1 VTVVTVEE
9 PAIEPV
15 GPEPTGAPDVGA
27 DLIVAEQ
34 ALHEPA
40 DDSLVVDEPVADEP
54 VVGEL
59 LVDDPLVDELV
70 VDELVVDEETGD
82 DQGAPP
88 VVVVMVTHNPGWWF
102 EETLASFEHQDY
114 PNISVLVIDAAS
126 SDPIAL
132 RDRVAAVLPSAHLRR
147 LDANP
152 GFASAA
158 NEALHAVQGASFLL
172 LCHDDVRLDS
182 GVVRILVEEAF
193 RSNAGVVGPKVV
205 EWSDPTRLLSVGMG
219 ADRYGQPAPYV
230 ERGDLDQEQFDSVR
244 DVFYVQGAV
253 TLVRADLFEA
263 LGGFDAEIT
272 FHGEDLDLGWRAHV
286 AGARVIAAPS
296 ARVAHLEALGE
307 RRPVD
312 DRRRLQARHRLRVR
326 TVASSGPT
334 RIRTTPVAAF
344 YGVLEVLQ
352 SLLFGRFRHARDITS
367 AWIWN
372 FSHASSARRL
382 RGRLRGIRQVD
393 DGEIRAFQ
401 RRGNLRLA
409 AFLRAQFGRSDG
421 DDAQWDFVSNLRAA
435 RGTLTFTA
443 WILIAVYLL
452 IGSRELLFGTIPA
465 IGDMPPMLGVGD
477 MFSRWVSGYQS
488 IGLGSTAAS
497 PTGFGLFA
505 LLGTA
510 LLGAVGLLRHVLI
523 LGMLPLGVMAMW
535 RLTRPIGSRRARV
548 VATVAYLMIPVAGSS
563 LARGDW
569 PGLVSF
575 AAMPI
580 VLAQLFGA
588 SGLTPFGSIGGSAGP
603 GVHRRPLTHRIASIA
618 IIAALSATIAPAFLV
633 VVVAVSVVLVIGGVL
648 AGQFRSSLR
657 VLAAGIGGSVLAF
670 ALQLP
675 WSLSA
680 ITDLRSLLGS
690 SSTLGVAT
698 TVSSTTRFVIGPG
711 GPGVLG
717 WALLVAG
724 ILPLLIGREW
734 RLGWAVRCWA
744 IVIAG
749 MAAAW
754 ALGQGWISGPLPS
767 VSLLL
772 VPAAI
777 GLALAVGLGVAA
789 FEVDLPDYHFG
800 WRQLV
805 SIAAAFS
812 FVLAGLPALGAAL
825 SGRWQMPRG
834 DFTQTLSFLDEQAAD
849 SSFRVLWLGDAGVLP
864 LAGWGLK
871 IPAVD
876 DLGAGRSLTFAT
888 SSDGMPSVAEQW
900 AGPVDAGLLSLA
912 SSLEVAG
919 SGGTARLGA
928 LVAPMAVRYIVV
940 PLAAAPEPY
949 ATSTSYEPAALLAML
964 DAQLDLDSVTVN
976 PGLRVYRNAAWG
988 PERALLPKDVPLPSG
1003 GPEIADRLF
1012 PQVSGA
1018 PEVLTEPDGFAGW
1031 RGGIESEGS
1040 TVYLSQAGGSN
1051 WSLTQN
1057 GQALDRSDAL
1067 GWASSFRSTSAG
1079 DATLHF
1085 DTPLTRW
1092 LMLLGQVVLWGLV
1105 IWYLLRVRVRV
1116 DESSTLAG
1124 AAESGT
1130 ATTAETTTA
1139 PGSGPTGSAAA
1150 TTTSDAVIASILGDE
1165 S

>member
-1 VTVVTVEE
+1 VTVEE

-15 GPEPTGAPDVGA
+15 GPEPTGVPDGGA

-34 ALHEPA
+34 VLDEHG
-40 DDSLVVDEPVADEP
+40 DDSPVAGD
-54 VVGEL
+54 VA
-59 LVDDPLVDELV
+59 VDDLVG
-70 VDELVVDEETGD
+70 DEEIIE

-88 VVVVMVTHNPGWWF
+88 VVIVMVAHDPGWWF
-102 EETLASFEHQDY
+102 EETLASFEQQDY

-132 RDRVAAVLPSAHLRR
+132 RERVAAVLPRAHLRR
-147 LDANP
+147 LDTNP

-158 NEALHAVQGASFLL
+158 NEALLAVQGASFLL
-172 LCHDDVRLDS
+172 LCHDDVRLDP
-182 GVVRILVEEAF
+182 GVVRILVEEAY

-205 EWSDPTRLLSVGMG
+205 EWADPTRLLSVGMG

-263 LGGFDAEIT
+263 LGGFDPEIT
-272 FHGEDLDLGWRAHV
+272 FHGDDLDLGWRAHV

-326 TVASSGPT
+326 TVASSGLT
-334 RIRTTPVAAF
+334 RIRTTPVAAL
-344 YGVLEVLQ
+344 YALLEVLH
-352 SLLFGRFRHARDITS
+352 SLIFGRFRHARDITS

-372 FSHASSARRL
+372 FVHASNARHL
-382 RGRLRGIRQVD
+382 RGRLRSIRRVD
-393 DGEIRAFQ
+393 DGEVRAFQ

-409 AFLRAQFGRSDG
+409 TFLRAQFGRSDG
-421 DDAQWDFVSNLRAA
+421 DDAQWDFVSNLRAT
-435 RGTLTFTA
+435 RGTLTLTA
-443 WILIAVYLL
+443 WILIVVYLL

-465 IGDMPPMLGVGD
+465 IGDMPPMLGVGN

-505 LLGTA
+505 LLGTV
-510 LLGAVGLLRHVLI
+510 LFGAVGLLRHVLI

-548 VATVAYLMIPVAGSS
+548 VSTVAYLMIPIAESS
-563 LARGDW
+563 FARGDW

-588 SGLTPFGSIGGSAGP
+588 SGLTPFGSIGGSAGL
-603 GVHRRPLTHRIASIA
+603 GVHRRPLTHRIAAIA
-618 IIAALSATIAPAFLV
+618 IVAALSATIAPAFLII
-633 VVVAVSVVLVIGGVL
+633 VVATSVVLVIGGVL
-648 AGQFRSSLR
+648 AGQFRSSWR
-657 VLAAGIGGSVLAF
+657 VLIAGIGGSVLAF

-680 ITDLRSLLGS
+680 ITDLRSTLGS
-690 SSTLGVAT
+690 SSSIGFAT

-711 GPGVLG
+711 GRGVLG

-724 ILPLLIGREW
+724 VLPLLIGREW

-749 MAAAW
+749 MTAAW
-754 ALGQGWISGPLPS
+754 ALGQGWIAGPLPS
-767 VSLLL
+767 VSLVM

-834 DFTQTLSFLDEQAAD
+834 DFAQSLSFLDEQAAT

-864 LAGWGLK
+864 LAGWNLD

-876 DLGAGRSLTFAT
+876 DLGIGRSLAFAT

-900 AGPVDAGLLSLA
+900 AGPVDDGLRSLA
-912 SSLEVAG
+912 TSLEVAG

-949 ATSTSYEPAALLAML
+949 ATRTSYQPSALLAML

-988 PERALLPKDVPLPSG
+988 PERALLPKEASVPSG
-1003 GPEIADRLF
+1003 GPEIADRLL

-1031 RGGIESEGS
+1031 SGAIDSEGS
-1040 TVYLSQAGGSN
+1040 TVYLSQSGGPN

-1057 GQALDRSDAL
+1057 GQPLERSDAL

-1079 DATLHF
+1079 DANLHF
-1085 DTPLTRW
+1085 NTPFTRW

-1124 AAESGT
+1124 VAE
-1130 ATTAETTTA
+1130 
-1139 PGSGPTGSAAA
+1139 PGSAASGETSTASGAGPAGSPPA
-1150 TTTSDAVIASILGDE
+1150 TATGDALIASILGE
-1165 S
+1165 ET